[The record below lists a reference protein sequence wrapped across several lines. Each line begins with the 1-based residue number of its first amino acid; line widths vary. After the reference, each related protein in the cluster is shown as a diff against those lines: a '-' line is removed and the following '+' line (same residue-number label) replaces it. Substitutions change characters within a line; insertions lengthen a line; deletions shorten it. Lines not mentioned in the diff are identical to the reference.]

1 MYPACIG
8 GDMYSIIMT
17 ITIDVTDI
25 KGFHYYN
32 NNCLWYFCFSSR
44 VETWKMAIDCQ
55 TESMELCVAARIW
68 WFAVLTTKLVV

>member
-1 MYPACIG
+1 
-8 GDMYSIIMT
+8 MYSIIMT

-44 VETWKMAIDCQ
+44 VET
-55 TESMELCVAARIW
+55 
-68 WFAVLTTKLVV
+68 